1 MKVRRVYRV
10 ERCPRCKGKG
20 RVRDIPGSIL
30 TFGIL
35 AFFETLDP
43 SLRDECPVCKGRGEI
58 EKLVEV
64 KKLFE
69 ESED

>member
-1 MKVRRVYRV
+1 MKVRRVHRI

-20 RVRDIPGSIL
+20 RVRDISGSIL

-43 SLRDECPVCKGRGEI
+43 ELRDECPVCKGKGEI
-58 EKLVEV
+58 KRLVEIEELI
-64 KKLFE
+64 K